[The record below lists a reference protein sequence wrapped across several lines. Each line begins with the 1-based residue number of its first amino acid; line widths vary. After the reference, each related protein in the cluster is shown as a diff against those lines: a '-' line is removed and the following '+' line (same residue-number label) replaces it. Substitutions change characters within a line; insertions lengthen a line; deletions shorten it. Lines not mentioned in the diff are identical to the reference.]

1 MRRNVGTGAACR
13 FTVFAKSS
21 SFFDNGSL
29 QNRSHFHWIVPWLLG
44 WLKKDSKLLSVA
56 GQETNKELSKQP
68 ADGSGRG
75 RLPPGAHT
83 AA

>member
-1 MRRNVGTGAACR
+1 
-13 FTVFAKSS
+13 
-21 SFFDNGSL
+21 
-29 QNRSHFHWIVPWLLG
+29 
-44 WLKKDSKLLSVA
+44 LSVA